1 MTDSVRRGALDRR
14 TGTPRIKSRNN
25 LILEGFMSHRSHA
38 HGGVP
43 RRARAAVGALALG
56 AGLLGGT
63 AILAAAPASAIP
75 IPPSTSSC
83 TYNGSPVG
91 FAASNTTGTPV
102 TVNCTGLPAS
112 TLLIVAQT
120 SPLAGV
126 ISPSSAATQ
135 EADLSTGKA
144 VTTSATGTLS
154 ATITVTATGGSPG
167 FSALDKKAVCPPTQA
182 QVNAGLTNCVVTVA
196 NLATTTGLNFG
207 NIIYA
212 TQPTPRAPT
221 LKLKP
226 SRIDVD
232 RKRVTASDAAGACPT
247 PVRATSRCWWGAALT
262 GAPNAAAGVPGF
274 TVTID
279 GTPVKNTLAASPAV
293 YCAKGATAAACAGH
307 RVGALIGP
315 HLSGTIHVS
324 PRMFRRGTHTVVALE
339 PNTTPDPGNGPSNT
353 VAASA
358 TIVRC
363 AGDNRCER

>member
-1 MTDSVRRGALDRR
+1 MSRRGHCY
-14 TGTPRIKSRNN
+14 GS
-25 LILEGFMSHRSHA
+25 
-38 HGGVP
+38 VP
-43 RRARAAVGALALG
+43 RRARALTGVLALG

-63 AILAAAPASAIP
+63 AILAATPASAIP

-102 TVNCTGLPAS
+102 TVDCTGLPPN

-144 VTTSATGTLS
+144 VTTSATGTLT

-196 NLATTTGLNFG
+196 SLATTTGLNFG
-207 NIIYA
+207 NIIYG
-212 TQPTPRAPT
+212 TQPTPHRPT
-221 LKLKP
+221 LALTP
-226 SRIDVD
+226 SHIG
-232 RKRVTASDAAGACPT
+232 KGGGTLTASDKAGACPT
-247 PVRATSRCWWGAALT
+247 PVKARSRCWWGAALT

-274 TVTID
+274 IVPIH
-279 GTPVKNTLAASPAV
+279 GKPASNTLAASPAV
-293 YCAKGATAAACAGH
+293 YCFKGATAAACSGLP
-307 RVGALIGP
+307 VGTLIGP
-315 HLSGTIHVS
+315 HLSGTIAY
-324 PRMFRRGTHTVVALE
+324 PRSATVGRHEVVALE

-353 VAASA
+353 VRARAFVCVTSP
-358 TIVRC
+358 TLTSC
-363 AGDNRCER
+363 

>member
-56 AGLLGGT
+56 AALLGGT
-63 AILAAAPASAIP
+63 AILAPTAASAIP

-91 FAASNTTGTPV
+91 FAASNTAGTPV
-102 TVNCTGLPAS
+102 TVACTGLPAN
-112 TLLIVAQT
+112 TTLIVAQT

-126 ISPSSAATQ
+126 ISPASAATR
-135 EADLSTGKA
+135 EADLNTGVA
-144 VTTSATGTLS
+144 VMTSATGTLS
-154 ATITVTATGGSPG
+154 ATITVTATGGTPG

-196 NLATTTGLNFG
+196 DLATATGFNFG
-207 NIIYA
+207 NIIYG
-212 TQPTPRAPT
+212 TQPSPRAPT

-247 PVRATSRCWWGAALT
+247 PVRATSSCWWGAALT

-293 YCAKGATAAACAGH
+293 YCAKGATATACAGLP
-307 RVGALIGP
+307 VGTLVGP

-324 PRMFRRGTHTVVALE
+324 PRMFRKGTHTVAALE

-363 AGDNRCER
+363 AGDNRCQR